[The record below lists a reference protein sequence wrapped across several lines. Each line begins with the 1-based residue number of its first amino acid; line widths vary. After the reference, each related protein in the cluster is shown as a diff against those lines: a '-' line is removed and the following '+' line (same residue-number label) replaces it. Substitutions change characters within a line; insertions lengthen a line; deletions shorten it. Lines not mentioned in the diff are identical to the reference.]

1 MLEAV
6 RLGLGRRDLS
16 RSNLLTAFLCLMP
29 DPVGDVEISHNSSK
43 EIYTHLHAITG
54 DLNRY
59 LTADC
64 YWKNKPLL
72 KIFKNYI

>member
-16 RSNLLTAFLCLMP
+16 RSNLLTALRLMP
-29 DPVGDVEISHNSSK
+29 DPVRDAEIPLTSPK
-43 EIYTHLHAITG
+43 EIYNFTCMLLQVV
-54 DLNRY
+54 LNRY
-59 LTADC
+59 LTADY

-72 KIFKNYI
+72 KTLKNYI

>member
-16 RSNLLTAFLCLMP
+16 RSNLLTAFLCLTP
-29 DPVGDVEISHNSSK
+29 DPVRDAEIPHNFAK

-54 DLNRY
+54 GLNRY
-59 LTADC
+59 LTADY

-72 KIFKNYI
+72 KTLKNYI